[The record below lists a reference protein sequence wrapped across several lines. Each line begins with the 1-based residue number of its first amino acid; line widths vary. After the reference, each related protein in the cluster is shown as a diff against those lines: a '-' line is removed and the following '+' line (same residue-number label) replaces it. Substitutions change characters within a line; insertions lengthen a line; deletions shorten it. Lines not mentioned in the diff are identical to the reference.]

1 MEQGLMRGLRSGTTF
16 IEAGNEASNLTLI
29 YRGTMTIISSP
40 KDGRQ
45 PEPVGAVHRMQFVE
59 SPQWANIQVQRRKK
73 AAAAIKAKKA
83 SKLKT
88 QGSKQITAKTGA
100 TVDDKFTE
108 SDIEAQLQETGEEA
122 RTSIM
127 KDDDVKAAS
136 TVEVTFKAAT
146 DVVFFMWRM
155 ERLQDFLEKNTAL
168 MAPLNAIVGADVAA
182 KLFSQAKA
190 GGEIDTM
197 SMQRRI
203 YLPLDDTPA
212 PAILPRENSKSKLE
226 GTDEIIGTDDGH
238 HEEES
243 GMDESEESASPL
255 QAEKLWLE
263 QRGEK
268 DTKNDHKLARI
279 LRQRTDLDRYELSAL
294 ISKGRWHRI
303 LRADTVLIRE
313 GEPMT
318 KLYMILRGKL
328 SVFKGEDEHARLLHN
343 ILPQQLAG
351 SIEWSELGREHIAG
365 ETVVS
370 VEPCIYIAWDLDDLR
385 IFLGPRPKIRA
396 QLTAL
401 LASDL
406 AAKFRQVVEDT
417 Q

>member
-1 MEQGLMRGLRSGTTF
+1 M
-16 IEAGNEASNLTLI
+16 
-29 YRGTMTIISSP
+29 
-40 KDGRQ
+40 
-45 PEPVGAVHRMQFVE
+45 
-59 SPQWANIQVQRRKK
+59 
-73 AAAAIKAKKA
+73 
-83 SKLKT
+83 
-88 QGSKQITAKTGA
+88 TAKTVA
-100 TVDDKFTE
+100 PVDDKVTE
-108 SDIEAQLQETGEEA
+108 RDIEAQMKEIGEEA

-146 DVVFFMWRM
+146 DVVFFMWPM
-155 ERLQDFLEKNTAL
+155 ERLPDFLQKNTAL
-168 MAPLNAIVGADVAA
+168 MAPLNASVGADVAA

-190 GGEIDTM
+190 GGEIDMM
-197 SMQRRI
+197 SMHQRI
-203 YLPLDDTPA
+203 YLPLDEPPP
-212 PAILPRENSKSKLE
+212 PAILPMENSKSRLE
-226 GTDEIIGTDDGH
+226 GTDENSRTNDEH
-238 HEEES
+238 NEEES
-243 GMDESEESASPL
+243 DMDESEESASPP

-263 QRGEK
+263 QRGKK

-294 ISKGRWHRI
+294 ISKGRWRRI
-303 LRADTVLIRE
+303 LRANTVLIRE

-328 SVFKGEDEHARLLHN
+328 SVFKGEGEHARLLHN
-343 ILPQQLAG
+343 ILPRQLVG

-370 VEPCIYIAWDLDDLR
+370 IEPCIYIAWDLDDLR